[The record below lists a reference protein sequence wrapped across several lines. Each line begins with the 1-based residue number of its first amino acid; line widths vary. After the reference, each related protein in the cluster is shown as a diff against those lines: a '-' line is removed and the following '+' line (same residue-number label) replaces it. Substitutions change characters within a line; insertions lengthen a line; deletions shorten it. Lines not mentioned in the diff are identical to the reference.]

1 MYTQPRFELIGALRW
16 TRSVFPP
23 AIAWAGFAVGIHE
36 GLGWHWLTLPPLP
49 VSILG
54 TAVAFYL
61 GFKGNAAY
69 DRLWEARKIWG
80 GIVNSSRTWGSHVV
94 SMIHDAPDGLDDT
107 AELHRELI
115 YRHVAWLGAL
125 RTQLRRPKP
134 WEHRTEENDVFRKHH
149 GTYDMSPEV
158 LANRIRPFVADDEL
172 EWLMDRKNQ
181 ATQVLATQ
189 GRRLTELS
197 NAGRLDPYPYV
208 ELQRLIETFYTLQ
221 GKCERIKNFPLPR
234 QYATTN
240 TWFVKAFILA
250 VPFALVAP
258 FAALG
263 PGAAW
268 LAVPCSVALSWIF
281 YMWDTV
287 LDYSENPFEGMIN
300 DIPMDAM
307 SRTIEIDLRE
317 MLGELDLPP
326 KLEPIDGNVA
336 V

>member
-1 MYTQPRFELIGALRW
+1 M
-16 TRSVFPP
+16 
-23 AIAWAGFAVGIHE
+23 
-36 GLGWHWLTLPPLP
+36 
-49 VSILG
+49 
-54 TAVAFYL
+54 
-61 GFKGNAAY
+61 
-69 DRLWEARKIWG
+69 
-80 GIVNSSRTWGSHVV
+80 
-94 SMIHDAPDGLDDT
+94 
-107 AELHRELI
+107 
-115 YRHVAWLGAL
+115 
-125 RTQLRRPKP
+125 
-134 WEHRTEENDVFRKHH
+134 
-149 GTYDMSPEV
+149 
-158 LANRIRPFVADDEL
+158 
-172 EWLMDRKNQ
+172 
-181 ATQVLATQ
+181 
-189 GRRLTELS
+189 
-197 NAGRLDPYPYV
+197 
-208 ELQRLIETFYTLQ
+208 
-221 GKCERIKNFPLPR
+221 
-234 QYATTN
+234 
-240 TWFVKAFILA
+240 KAFILA